1 MGFILINPLPPA
13 SIVIDY
19 PLFDC
24 TTSPVVVFRNHL
36 PIMEVLKATQG
47 KITGV
52 IIPPPEIRAVVD
64 RTASYV
70 AKIGKSFEQRVLA
83 SEEGKTAKF
92 NFMKPFDPYH
102 AYYELKIRES
112 EEGKTSTG
120 PTEETKSSNEAA
132 PAHTTATE
140 QSTEKAKAAPTAVA
154 TTVKA
159 SIVNPI
165 AQLAQ
170 TKPTEPPPELEFSV
184 AQSHPAGLTPL
195 DIDII
200 KLSAQYTAVN
210 GREFLANLA
219 LREQRNPQFD
229 FLKPTHMLFS
239 YFTYLVDCYAK
250 IVHPSASLRDTIKA
264 KSQWSN
270 AMEGAV
276 RRWQWTRAEAERKR
290 AESSE
295 DSAERLAFQAIDWFD
310 FTVVETIDF
319 PADELLELP
328 GLGAGV
334 TALDLAGNSSSINSF
349 NSFSNNSNSFNSD
362 NSGVSAVAP
371 PPPPPAK
378 KATTAATTS
387 STSSYYAPAPAEEHS
402 AAMDV
407 EGGASGSS
415 SSAAQNKVVVQEEE
429 EDDLSDL
436 KVVTDYQHHSS
447 SSAGSSRAG
456 SSAAGAG
463 AGGGLMM
470 VDPISGK
477 AIPVDQL
484 TEHMRVQLL
493 DPRWREQQQ
502 RFVEKQKET
511 GFAEGGSIADSLK
524 MFARKRGDI
533 FGQAATG
540 AGPNTAAA
548 IAEQEALE
556 QRKHEVSELYLQY
569 AGHPLA
575 CCLTARVSISL
586 VQYNLFL
593 YLSIII
599 YFYI

>member
-1 MGFILINPLPPA
+1 MRIADSWTQSFHAITEP
-13 SIVIDY
+13 
-19 PLFDC
+19 
-24 TTSPVVVFRNHL
+24 
-36 PIMEVLKATQG
+36 MEVLRATQG

-102 AYYELKIRES
+102 AYYEMKIRES
-112 EEGKTSTG
+112 EEGKALTSAA
-120 PTEETKSSNEAA
+120 EETKSSEAV
-132 PAHTTATE
+132 TTTNANAAE
-140 QSTEKAKAAPTAVA
+140 QATEKAKSAPVSVA

-170 TKPTEPPPELEFSV
+170 TKPTEGPAELEFSV
-184 AQSHPAGLTPL
+184 AQTHPAGLTPL
-195 DIDII
+195 DIDVI

-229 FLKPTHMLFS
+229 FLKPTHVLFS

-250 IVHPSASLRDTIKA
+250 IAHSSAALKANLQA
-264 KSQWSN
+264 KSKWDG
-270 AMEGAV
+270 AMESAV
-276 RRWQWTRAEAERKR
+276 RRWQWTRAEAERR
-290 AESSE
+290 RSESTAGE
-295 DSAERLAFQAIDWFD
+295 DRAERLAFQAIDWFD

-319 PADELLELP
+319 PEDELLELP
-328 GLGAGV
+328 GLDAGV
-334 TALDLAGNSSSINSF
+334 TAMDLANGSGGSHNGT
-349 NSFSNNSNSFNSD
+349 SN
-362 NSGVSAVAP
+362 GHAAVAVAP
-371 PPPPPAK
+371 PPPAPAQRVG
-378 KATTAATTS
+378 TTATAGGNTVV
-387 STSSYYAPAPAEEHS
+387 STGSSYYAPAPAQYE
-402 AAMDV
+402 AAVEMDV
-407 EGGASGSS
+407 EGGSS
-415 SSAAQNKVVVQEEE
+415 YNNNNSSVGEE
-429 EDDLSDL
+429 EDMSDL
-436 KVVTDYQHHSS
+436 RVVSDYQHHS
-447 SSAGSSRAG
+447 ALGSRAG
-456 SSAAGAG
+456 SASRAGESAGP
-463 AGGGLMM
+463 GLMM

-502 RFVEKQKET
+502 RFLDKQKET
-511 GFAEGGSIADSLK
+511 GYAEGGSIADSLK

-533 FGQAATG
+533 FGQAASG

-556 QRKHEVSELYLQY
+556 QRKAEVTRFGVVYL
-569 AGHPLA
+569 
-575 CCLTARVSISL
+575 
-586 VQYNLFL
+586 F
-593 YLSIII
+593 
-599 YFYI
+599 